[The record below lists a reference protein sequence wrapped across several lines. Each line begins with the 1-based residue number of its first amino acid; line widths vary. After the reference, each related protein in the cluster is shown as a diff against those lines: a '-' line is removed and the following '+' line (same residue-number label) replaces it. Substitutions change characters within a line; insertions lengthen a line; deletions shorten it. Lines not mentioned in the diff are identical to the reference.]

1 MQRFKTV
8 TAGGAFPLNAVT
20 IMRRICEE
28 AEAVVEYDSLYLS
41 LRAATMQ
48 RFETVTAVESV
59 CSSAVKATV
68 DANCPLIVV
77 LTETGHTARI
87 IAKYRPRAAILAI
100 TASDTCAR
108 QMQCIRGVVPVL
120 TASFVGTDSVISK
133 ALARAKSDGMVKS
146 GDCVVAVHGQRE
158 ECPGHSNLLKMVVV
172 P

>member
-48 RFETVTAVESV
+48 RFKTVTAVESV
-59 CSSAVKATV
+59 CSSAVKATI

-77 LTETGHTARI
+77 LTETGHTARV
-87 IAKYRPRAAILAI
+87 IAKYRPRAPVLAI
-100 TASDTCAR
+100 TASDTTAR
-108 QMQCIRGVVPVL
+108 QLQCIRGVVPVL
-120 TASFVGTDSVISK
+120 TASFVGTDSVIAK
-133 ALARAKSDGMVKS
+133 ALVHAKKDGMAKS
-146 GDCVVAVHGQRE
+146 
-158 ECPGHSNLLKMVVV
+158 
-172 P
+172 